1 MTGRGPLVGA
11 HMSAAGG
18 LERAIGRGVAAGS
31 RTIQLFTRNSNQ
43 WAGKPVSEQEAALFR
58 AAAARA
64 GFSPLVSHSAY
75 LINLGSSD
83 PLIRARSVAALRDE
97 LVRCHELGIPFL
109 VLHPGTHGGDGEA
122 IGIDRIARG
131 IDAALE
137 AAGID
142 GVDVLLETA
151 AGQGACVGHSFG
163 QLKAIRNRSSAPGR
177 IAVCFDTCHVHAAGY
192 DVVSTEGWRQ
202 TLDELDDQ
210 VGLSLVK
217 VIHANDSKRE
227 RGCRVDRH
235 ERIGHGAM
243 GEKAFAHVMQE
254 RAFRDVPKILETP
267 KDDAGAWDREGL
279 AALRRLAGRTARSSG
294 S

>member
-1 MTGRGPLVGA
+1 
-11 HMSAAGG
+11 MSAAGG

-137 AAGID
+137 VAGID

-151 AGQGACVGHSFG
+151 AGQGACVGRSFG

>member
-1 MTGRGPLVGA
+1 
-11 HMSAAGG
+11 MSVAGG
-18 LERAIGRGVAAGS
+18 LEKAVERGVAAGC

-43 WAGKPVSEQEAALFR
+43 WAGKPISNEEAVVFR
-58 AAAARA
+58 TAVEAA

-83 PLIRARSVAALRDE
+83 PLIRSRSKDALRDE
-97 LVRCHELGIPFL
+97 AVRCRRLGIPFL
-109 VLHPGTHGGDGEA
+109 VLHPGTHGGDGEET
-122 IGIDRIARG
+122 GIDRIARG

-137 AAGID
+137 ASGTD
-142 GVDVLLETA
+142 DVDVLLETA
-151 AGQGACVGHSFG
+151 AGQGACIGHSFA
-163 QLKAIRNRSSAPGR
+163 QLKAIRDRSSARNR

-192 DVVSTEGWRQ
+192 DVVSTEGWRR

-210 VGLSLVK
+210 VGLGLVK
-217 VIHANDSKRE
+217 VIHANDSKKE

-243 GEKAFAHVMQE
+243 GEKAFGNVMRE
-254 RAFRDVPKILETP
+254 RAFQGVPKILETP

-279 AALRRLAGRTARSSG
+279 AALRRLAGRAPRS
-294 S
+294 

>member
-11 HMSAAGG
+11 HMSVAGG
-18 LERAIGRGVAAGS
+18 LEKAVERGIAAGC

-43 WAGKPVSEQEAALFR
+43 WAGKPVSDQEAAVFR
-58 AAAARA
+58 AAAVTA

-75 LINLGSSD
+75 LINLGSSN
-83 PLIRARSVAALRDE
+83 PLIRSRSVAALRDE
-97 LVRCHELGIPFL
+97 LVRCHRLGIPFL
-109 VLHPGTHGGDGEA
+109 VLHPGTHGGAGEKT
-122 IGIDRIARG
+122 GIDRIARG

-137 AAGID
+137 AARVD

-163 QLKAIRNRSSAPGR
+163 QLKAIRNRSLAPDR

-192 DVVSTEGWRQ
+192 DIVSTEGWRR

-217 VIHANDSKRE
+217 VIHANDSKQE
-227 RGCRVDRH
+227 QGCRVDRH
-235 ERIGHGAM
+235 ERIGYGAM
-243 GEKAFAHVMQE
+243 GEKTFVHVMRE

-279 AALRRLAGRTARSSG
+279 AALRRLAGRNSRNSG